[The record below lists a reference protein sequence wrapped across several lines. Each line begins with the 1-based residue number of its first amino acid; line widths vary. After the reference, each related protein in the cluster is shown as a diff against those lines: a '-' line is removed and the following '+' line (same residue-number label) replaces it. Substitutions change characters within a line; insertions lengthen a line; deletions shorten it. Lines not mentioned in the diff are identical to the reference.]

1 MANVTHPIKPI
12 TVALAATP
20 QNIAS
25 DLGLSAT
32 ALGNPNV
39 CAWFGIQNKDTASI
53 FLQESA
59 AAAGADS
66 IEIAPGQLYRPGSVP
81 GAAEDFDLREYWI
94 RSTNNAAKYVIERK
108 RL

>member
-1 MANVTHPIKPI
+1 MANTTHPIKAVTI
-12 TVALAATP
+12 ALAATP

-25 DLGLSAT
+25 DLGLGSRST
-32 ALGNPNV
+32 DNV

-66 IEIAPGQLYRPGSVP
+66 IEIAPGQLYRVNANP
-81 GAAEDFDLREYWI
+81 GAAEAHDLREYWV